1 MNTSRFEVPLTL
13 PTPHFDDERT
23 VATARQVEPIG
34 HAKVTENWHRLRML
48 LPLILLATF
57 CGALGAAGVNYYES
71 RQSAKTLTPP
81 VVQNLTP
88 PLQSEPSPV
97 AVAASASPNPD
108 KEKEAVAV
116 APKTEATPAAEAT
129 PATGASPAHDVPPD
143 KPATKPEKKQENP
156 DATTLTRKR
165 RVNPANDDP
174 PIATKKGAARIVDI
188 FGGPNP

>member
-34 HAKVTENWHRLRML
+34 HAKVTESWRRLRML
-48 LPLILLATF
+48 LPVILLATF
-57 CGALGAAGVNYYES
+57 CGALGAAGMNYYEM
-71 RQSAKTLTPP
+71 RHAATTPSP
-81 VVQNLTP
+81 PAVQNLTP
-88 PLQSEPSPV
+88 PAQTEPSPV

-108 KEKEAVAV
+108 KEKESVAV
-116 APKTEATPAAEAT
+116 EPKTEATPAVEAT
-129 PATGASPAHDVPPD
+129 PAADSSPAHDISPD
-143 KPATKPEKKQENP
+143 KPATKPEKKQDSP

-165 RVNPANDDP
+165 RVNPAKDDP
-174 PIATKKGAARIVDI
+174 PVATKKGAARIVDI